1 MNFKRLIINEWM
13 TFTIKILCWTKM
25 MKKINDLKS
34 KFNEENYWRKFKL
47 KWRWS
52 WKTLITQVENSEECF
67 AGINQ
72 VENRIYRLEDKVEE
86 LNHKANMKNK
96 IHERNFKNP
105 NIHMEAIKAP
115 A

>member
-1 MNFKRLIINEWM
+1 
-13 TFTIKILCWTKM
+13 
-25 MKKINDLKS
+25 MKKIRILKLHS
-34 KFNEENYWRKFKL
+34 KRDRNAEENS
-47 KWRWS
+47 S
-52 WKTLITQVENSEECF
+52 WNKDEVEKTLITQVENSKECF

-72 VENRIYRLEDKVEE
+72 VENRIYSLEDKVEE